1 MLAAITLVLVM
12 GDAAPT
18 VAMAQAVTE
27 KSSGKGREQLQN
39 AGAKVLVV
47 SIQDMD
53 LSDEQEGGILRR
65 SAKNTNPRL
74 RRVPRN

>member
-1 MLAAITLVLVM
+1 MRTTLAAITLVLVM
-12 GDAAPT
+12 GVSAT

-27 KSSGKGREQLQN
+27 KSSGKVQEQLQN

-53 LSDEQEGGILRR
+53 LSDEQEGGDCGDPQRIQ
-65 SAKNTNPRL
+65 TQD
-74 RRVPRN
+74 